1 MMIERLAK
9 IIMSGGLAI
18 LCALI
23 AFGNIHDPE
32 PNYRFVQHVLSMD
45 TISPGAT
52 TAARAMPIP
61 MLWRVSFWSIVAGEV
76 VAAVFFVLG
85 TAELARAR
93 NAKAWAFQQAKR
105 FIYLGAVCAFLIWFV
120 GFTAVGGEWFAMWMS
135 DAWNGQQA
143 AFRTCVF
150 ILLVLIFVAEPDPEL
165 AGRDFE

>member
-85 TAELARAR
+85 TVELAARPQRQGMGLSTGQTLHLSRGRVRVPHLVRWFYRRRRRMVRDVDVGCLERSTGRVSHLRVHSPRPYFRRRAR
-93 NAKAWAFQQAKR
+93 PGVSGAR
-105 FIYLGAVCAFLIWFV
+105 F
-120 GFTAVGGEWFAMWMS
+120 
-135 DAWNGQQA
+135 
-143 AFRTCVF
+143 
-150 ILLVLIFVAEPDPEL
+150 
-165 AGRDFE
+165 